1 MALIAW
7 EKQINFASALLLH
20 SCLTVL
26 VKELC
31 NAAVLFHR
39 AISLRLINQHIRTT
53 PRNISRESS
62 AVLDA
67 YTSVFSKD
75 TDGELAELYYTNT
88 GAILLSATLA
98 SSVAMNLYLHDRVL
112 NGIIVGTFCF
122 CFVASLIVGKK
133 RITILIVALRRAG
146 RFIWADTPFVNFFTL
161 IYIATALRGSP
172 TIRVKDYVAF
182 RGIAVLELLFMKA
195 KLAARSPDEQQAM
208 MERLIQSELL
218 VTKSVVSRHKRRL
231 KLSGY
236 WLTYLTKGEIEQ
248 QARTVPGK
256 RCGLPN
262 VPKAQFHAVQDDRR
276 LRARVHFGR
285 NGELFL
291 RFTRDWPLDLDAAR
305 RLKDMST
312 VPSGGS
318 NRRLPESAAT
328 EEGPVVKVHSSCAW
342 CAAQE
347 TWKSPCGL
355 SRS

>member
-1 MALIAW
+1 MHSVSQPDHGESSLSFNTSSTMMASIAW

-39 AISLRLINQHIRTT
+39 LLILQLINNHIRTT

-67 YTSVFSKD
+67 YTPVFSKD

-88 GAILLSATLA
+88 GAILLSVTLA

-182 RGIAVLELLFMKA
+182 RSIAVLELLFMKA
-195 KLAARSPDEQQAM
+195 KLAASSPDEQQAM
-208 MERLIQSELL
+208 MERLVQSELQ
-218 VTKSVVSRHKRRL
+218 VTKSVVSRRENRFELFRMLAHTPDKRRKRTAGSRCPGKAL
-231 KLSGY
+231 PPSKR
-236 WLTYLTKGEIEQ
+236 TKGS
-248 QARTVPGK
+248 VP
-256 RCGLPN
+256 CCS
-262 VPKAQFHAVQDDRR
+262 RR
-276 LRARVHFGR
+276 
-285 NGELFL
+285 
-291 RFTRDWPLDLDAAR
+291 P
-305 RLKDMST
+305 
-312 VPSGGS
+312 
-318 NRRLPESAAT
+318 
-328 EEGPVVKVHSSCAW
+328 
-342 CAAQE
+342 
-347 TWKSPCGL
+347 
-355 SRS
+355 